1 MRLLTVQKIQKPV
14 NFSSGIRKHVLFYV
28 LYKLP
33 FLKWPN
39 LAARINKVHLTLLK
53 GLRRLNL
60 IMLAQVIMRVSICNQ
75 TVPCLLQHWSN
86 QHWLF
91 GQAHNPSKPVRVT
104 RTRCHAV
111 FSFFDKDYCFFQARH
126 YISERV
132 FWARIFSTVLIN
144 STFVNNLLPQMFP
157 LFCVL
162 LSARHVLW
170 L

>member
-91 GQAHNPSKPVRVT
+91 GQAHNPSKLSEWPEHVATPYSR
-104 RTRCHAV
+104 
-111 FSFFDKDYCFFQARH
+111 DYCFFQARH